1 MIRNNLYLEKII
13 KKAIMEQ
20 DEAVP
25 APPSAGEGDVPP
37 PPSTSQA
44 IYSIV
49 GSDGKT
55 DPNKYTLD
63 QLKAKNL
70 TADSYIYAKSLGGW
84 KMVKEVPEVNNII
97 AAAGS
102 TGGSSA
108 APTAKTGENVT
119 MDQPIEGSQKSFME
133 YCPNA
138 KSGRD
143 MTLKAYNSQME
154 KEITGAADVEE
165 INTIYDKYMGY
176 QGQFDKDKFLKPC
189 MDELKV
195 TLKGQPGMIQKF
207 QSAFNQWIAKD
218 GKEFAKKA
226 LSAGGNMLLNLANK
240 TLKAKGLGTIT
251 ENIIKKNTKNHLIEI
266 YNRKN
271 RRRY

>member
-1 MIRNNLYLEKII
+1 
-13 KKAIMEQ
+13 MEQ

-25 APPSAGEGDVPP
+25 DPPTSGGEDVPP
-37 PPSTSQA
+37 PPTQSITK
-44 IYSIV
+44 YSIL
-49 GSDGKT
+49 GADGKT

-63 QLKAKNL
+63 QLKTKNL
-70 TADSYIYAKSLGGW
+70 TADSYIYTKSLGGW

-97 AAAGS
+97 AASGS
-102 TGGSSA
+102 NSSA
-108 APTAKTGENVT
+108 TPTAKSSENET
-119 MDQPIEGSQKSFME
+119 MDKPIEGAQKSFME

-154 KEITGAADVEE
+154 REITGAGDVEE

-189 MDELKV
+189 MDELKL
-195 TLKGQPGMIQKF
+195 TLKGQPDLIQKF
-207 QSAFNQWIAKD
+207 QSAFNQWMAKD
-218 GKEFAKKA
+218 GKDLAKKA
-226 LSAGGNMLLNLANK
+226 LSAGGNVLLNLANK
-240 TLKAKGLGTIT
+240 ALKTKGLPTLT
-251 ENIIKKNTKNHLIEI
+251 ERAIRKNTKNHLIEI

>member
-1 MIRNNLYLEKII
+1 MRRNNLYLEKII

-25 APPSAGEGDVPP
+25 PPPTSGGEDVPP
-37 PPSTSQA
+37 PPTQSTTT
-44 IYSIV
+44 YSIV
-49 GSDGKT
+49 GADGKT
-55 DPNKYTLD
+55 DPNKYTID
-63 QLKAKNL
+63 QLKTKNL
-70 TADSYIYAKSLGGW
+70 TADSYIYSKATGW

-97 AAAGS
+97 AASGG
-102 TGGSSA
+102 GGSSA
-108 APTAKTGENVT
+108 APTAKTSENVT
-119 MDQPIEGSQKSFME
+119 MDQPIAGAQKSFME

-138 KSGRD
+138 KTGRD
-143 MTLKAYNSQME
+143 MTIKAYNSQME

-195 TLKGQPGMIQKF
+195 SLKGQPEVIQKF

-218 GKEFAKKA
+218 GKDLAKKA
-226 LSAGGNMLLNLANK
+226 LSAGGNVLLNLANK
-240 TLKAKGLGTIT
+240 ALKAKGLGAIAENTIR
-251 ENIIKKNTKNHLIEI
+251 KNTRNHLIEV
-266 YNRKN
+266 YNMKN